1 MPRKEFESFTRL
13 DASDVNTY
21 LMDQSV
27 MTFAGTAAR
36 GSAITTPA
44 EGMVTYLEDS
54 AAFEYWDSAEWTSLA
69 PAAPSGNAI
78 INGAFEIWQRGTS
91 FAVPSS
97 NNTSY
102 TADRWSA
109 FRAATGSTVSRQ
121 VTNDTTN
128 LPNIQYGIR
137 LQRDSGNSATN
148 GITLVQHFETASSIP
163 FAGKVVTVSFYARK
177 GANYSNATSI
187 IDVNLAT
194 GTGVDQNIWAGLT
207 GRANP
212 INVSK
217 TVTSTWTRFDVTGTV
232 ATTATQIVL
241 NFSIPSFVGTA
252 STNDWVEI
260 TGVQLEAGSTANVF
274 RRNANS
280 LQGELAACQRYFFVL
295 TPPTSGYTKIAS
307 GFVFSS
313 TIVQACGPISHPVTM
328 RAAPTVTFTFTSNNM
343 TSYDGADSNITAFES
358 GPFVSVDRTTFN
370 VTTSGMTPNRTAHIL
385 HRAGNISF
393 ASEL

>member
-1 MPRKEFESFTRL
+1 MPRKVFTAGEVL
-13 DASDVNTY
+13 AAADVNSF
-21 LMDQSV
+21 LMDQTV

-36 GSAITTPA
+36 GSAIGTAT
-44 EGMVTYLEDS
+44 EGMVTWLNDQNALQVYDGTQWNGL
-54 AAFEYWDSAEWTSLA
+54 AASDN
-69 PAAPSGNAI
+69 NAVL
-78 INGAFEIWQRGTS
+78 NSAFEIWQRGTS

-212 INVSK
+212 INESK

-260 TGVQLEAGSTANVF
+260 TGVQLEVGPTANVF

-280 LQGELAACQRYFFVL
+280 LQGELAACQRYYYR
-295 TPPTSGYTKIAS
+295 SGGDNNSQYHATGAAI
-307 GFVFSS
+307 S
-313 TIVQACGPISHPVTM
+313 TTATRFAIMPPVTM
-328 RAAPTVTFTFTSNNM
+328 RVKPTSIEFGTLATYDAGAASIIAVT
-343 TSYDGADSNITAFES
+343 
-358 GPFVSVDRTTFN
+358 N
-370 VTTSGMTPNRTAHIL
+370 VTLDVSTKNLNTVAATVASGLTVQRPL
-385 HRAGNISF
+385 FLISNSSADGF
-393 ASEL
+393 IALNAEL